1 MNNQIRFQNAIEA
14 IENPSNE
21 MLAYIKFRSENIDV
35 IANPSDYSDDVYEGV
50 YRKMQDLASALSGAE
65 YEFLDRIIDSLI
77 KENAE
82 E

>member
-35 IANPSDYSDDVYEGV
+35 IANSGNYGDDVYEGV

-77 KENAE
+77 KENAGE
-82 E
+82 